1 MQQALGHGTHFG
13 EELIGGDGHPFVVG
27 LVGIQRFVTHALG
40 AIRIQV
46 VDGRAVV
53 QRRIAGSGRGEQSG
67 FRVDVG
73 DGQMA
78 VIPIVAVWQF
88 DVGFLRHIGIGQ
100 IIGLVRSVVVNRV
113 NEVGSQPECLAGQID
128 GVLRKGIDNRQLLL
142 L

>member
-1 MQQALGHGTHFG
+1 
-13 EELIGGDGHPFVVG
+13 
-27 LVGIQRFVTHALG
+27 
-40 AIRIQV
+40 
-46 VDGRAVV
+46 
-53 QRRIAGSGRGEQSG
+53 
-67 FRVDVG
+67 
-73 DGQMA
+73 MA
-78 VIPIVAVWQF
+78 VIPIVAVRQF